1 MWSSVLCAM
10 FVVVRPGQTTA
21 SVLNTIT
28 TRLQP
33 TRLTTEVN
41 RLGVGVGDNETQV
54 EGCNHTVLLSL
65 FSEAGTRVG
74 HILATLEVSSV
85 AMVSQCQQG
94 KYCMC
99 WSHCLHCLV
108 CFFSVVSFQS
118 SKINP
123 RTESLGTPSMFYL

>member
-10 FVVVRPGQTTA
+10 FVVLRPGQTTA
-21 SVLNTIT
+21 SLRNTIT

-41 RLGVGVGDNETQV
+41 SDDMASVHATRLGVGVGVGDNETQV
-54 EGCNHTVLLSL
+54 EGCDHTVLLSL

-74 HILATLEVSSV
+74 HILARLEVSSV

-94 KYCMC
+94 K
-99 WSHCLHCLV
+99 
-108 CFFSVVSFQS
+108 
-118 SKINP
+118 
-123 RTESLGTPSMFYL
+123 